1 MPEATMRRER
11 APARDPR
18 AVARF
23 AAADELRLRGQ
34 HAAALHAALDALAE
48 HPYDADGHHL
58 LGRIYAA
65 GGDMVRARD
74 EWETAL
80 RLEPGHSGALAAL
93 TSLAAPS
100 APAALAVAGASPTAI
115 EDEDTLPRGVRS
127 VPGVRPSSSDMEGGT
142 PARPTASHPGMLS
155 FADPKV
161 IAALLTDQD
170 GMVVAQHAGSGVSDT
185 ACQALGALLSSLAG
199 ETTQVLS
206 GLGMGRLRT
215 LRVEC
220 VSGALSL
227 APVNDEHLVV
237 LAVQQGMPLG
247 LARRYLTAAQQ
258 HARSILGDA

>member
-1 MPEATMRRER
+1 MAEATMRRDR
-11 APARDPR
+11 APVRDPR

-23 AAADELRLRGQ
+23 ATADELRQRGQ

-58 LGRIYAA
+58 LARIYAA
-65 GGDMVRARD
+65 GGDTVRARD

-80 RLEPGHSGALAAL
+80 RLDPGHSAARAALAAL
-93 TSLAAPS
+93 LTP
-100 APAALAVAGASPTAI
+100 VAGAAAI
-115 EDEDTLPRGVRS
+115 DDEDTLPRGVRT
-127 VPGVRPSSSDMEGGT
+127 VTGDRPSDSVVEGGT
-142 PARPTASHPGMLS
+142 PVRAAATHPGMLS

-161 IAALLTDQD
+161 LAALLTDRD
-170 GMVVAQHAGSGVSDT
+170 GMVVAQHAANGVSDE
-185 ACQALGALLSSLAG
+185 ACQAIGAILSSLAS

-220 VSGALSL
+220 ASGALSL
-227 APVNDEHLVV
+227 APVKDEHLVV

-247 LARRYLTAAQQ
+247 LVRRYLTAAQR
-258 HARSILGDA
+258 HARSVLEGA